1 MNGRPREISTA
12 WLSTVAGLLCTAL
25 GALGGFATASYQA
38 GKQLAVLDDIKPALL
53 QIQAHETRLAVFE
66 ESCCTERPKRTSAV
80 EAASQAWCGA
90 TPNPSSARLHW
101 ACIALSE
108 RHPPASAT
116 SSAPLPEAVV
126 RPSELAVR

>member
-1 MNGRPREISTA
+1 MSGRPREISTA
-12 WLSTVAGLLCTAL
+12 WLSTVVGLLCTAL

-66 ESCCTERPKRTSAV
+66 ESCCSERPKRASAV
-80 EAASQAWCGA
+80 EAASHAWCGS
-90 TPNPSSARLHW
+90 TCNPSLDRLHW
-101 ACIALSE
+101 ALYVPSE
-108 RHPPASAT
+108 RNPPASAP

-126 RPSELAVR
+126 RPSMIAVR